1 VKDFL
6 QQVGYNFYPL
16 AANEEAIKKIVV
28 FHSLLFKAFL
38 DEKLI
43 VKIKIKKE
51 IFAYN
56 NNHFRPRFRQ
66 NSEAVTFKCFPF
78 FLISMS
84 TSSYVRMISILLFK
98 IFNLIAAIKVSSHG
112 LSTSTFFLLLFS
124 LAKK

>member
-1 VKDFL
+1 MKDFL

-43 VKIKIKKE
+43 VKKIKKE
-51 IFAYN
+51 IFSY

-66 NSEAVTFKCFPF
+66 NTGCH
-78 FLISMS
+78 I
-84 TSSYVRMISILLFK
+84 
-98 IFNLIAAIKVSSHG
+98 
-112 LSTSTFFLLLFS
+112 
-124 LAKK
+124 